1 MNHRRSGMTL
11 MELVIA
17 LTILTIMAT
26 AGGVAFSTIIDRQE
40 TIRTASAEVERGAA
54 LRETV
59 RQWVLQGE
67 ILVQRGNLP
76 RGGASGRFSFQ
87 AVNPAQGRGQQTGVT
102 AAASTGPELTVNT
115 TAPNPLNAGTVTIR
129 LFVDADQATPEQGLT
144 IEYRAGGNTASPL
157 MRRQL
162 DASVGEMTLEFYD
175 YRTNRWLDYTQVSTI
190 EPIAVR
196 ITMLPAEGVTIART
210 LQLPLTIVFGEV
222 AP

>member
-1 MNHRRSGMTL
+1 MNNRRSGMTL

-17 LTILTIMAT
+17 LTILAIMAT

-40 TIRTASAEVERGAA
+40 TIRTASAEVERAAA

-59 RQWVLQGE
+59 RQWVLQGD

-76 RGGASGRFSFQ
+76 RGGASSRFSFQ
-87 AVNPAQGRGQQTGVT
+87 AVNPAQQRGQPAGVT

-115 TAPNPLNAGTVTIR
+115 NGPNPLNASNVSIR
-129 LFVDADQATPEQGLT
+129 IFVDADLSTPEEGLT
-144 IEYRAGGNTASPL
+144 IEYRAAGSTQSPL

-162 DASVGEMTLEFYD
+162 DASVGDMTLEFYD

-196 ITMLPAEGVTIART
+196 LTMLPAEGATLARM
-210 LQLPLTIVFGEV
+210 LQVPLTIVFGE
-222 AP
+222 AGP